1 MLKTPLYQQHLDAN
15 ARMMEF
21 GGWSLPV
28 NYGSQVEEH
37 HACRKHAAMFDVSH
51 MTVVDMAGSTMKGN
65 EGEDVK
71 SARQFL
77 QYLLAND
84 VDRLKLAG
92 DALYTCMLSPDG
104 GILDDLIVYWRG
116 GDSYRLILNAATRE
130 KDLAWIK
137 ARVAEYAPSLEWSV
151 QDDLALLAVQGPAAI
166 DICSQVLD
174 GISES
179 RELAAAL
186 KGVSRFSSCES
197 DDLFIGR
204 TGYTGED
211 GVEMLL
217 PSSLAPT
224 FWQNLLDAG
233 VQPAGLGARDT
244 LRLEAAMN
252 LYGSDMDENVNPF
265 ESGIGWSVS
274 LEPDTR
280 NFMGRSAI
288 IQSLGDSGRTDQQ
301 MIGIQLE
308 GRGVLRGH
316 QAILMQGREV
326 GSVTSGTYSPT
337 LEQSIAMGRVSLS
350 ACEAGKVSE
359 LLGQVCQVEI
369 RKKLVDAR
377 VVKRPFINS
386 GT

>member
-1 MLKTPLYQQHLDAN
+1 MLKTPLYQQHVDAK

-51 MTVVDMAGSTMKGN
+51 MTVVDMAGGDKADGQDKPAT
-65 EGEDVK
+65 
-71 SARQFL
+71 QFL
-77 QYLLAND
+77 QHLLAND
-84 VDRLKLAG
+84 VTRLKSPG
-92 DALYTCMLSPDG
+92 DALYTCMLAPDG

-116 GDSYRLILNAATRE
+116 GDAFRLILNAATRE

-137 ARVAEYAPSLEWSV
+137 AEVDKFSSPLEWSV

-166 DICSQVLD
+166 GICSQVLD
-174 GISES
+174 DINGNSELS
-179 RELAAAL
+179 TAL
-186 KGVSRFSSCES
+186 KSVSRFSSTAIDEI
-197 DDLFIGR
+197 FIGR

-217 PSSLAPT
+217 PSSMAPK

-252 LYGSDMDENVNPF
+252 LYGSDMDESVNPF
-265 ESGIGWSVS
+265 ECGIGWSVA
-274 LEPDTR
+274 LEPDSR
-280 NFMGRSAI
+280 NFIGRSAI
-288 IQSLGDSGRTDQQ
+288 VESLGDTGRTDRQ
-301 MIGIQLE
+301 MIGIVLE
-308 GRGVLRGH
+308 DRGVLRGH
-316 QAILMQGREV
+316 QAVMMNGREV

-337 LEQSIAMGRVSLS
+337 QEQSIAMARVSLT
-350 ACEAGKVSE
+350 ACEVSKVSE
-359 LLGQVCQVEI
+359 LTGQACQVEI

-377 VVKRPFINS
+377 VVKRPFLKS

>member
-51 MTVVDMAGSTMKGN
+51 MTVVDMTGN
-65 EGEDVK
+65 AVNGKVGKDVK
-71 SARQFL
+71 SATQFL
-77 QYLLAND
+77 QHLLAND
-84 VDRLKLAG
+84 VGRLKSAG

-116 GDSYRLILNAATRE
+116 GDNFRLILNAATRE
-130 KDLAWIK
+130 KDLAWIE
-137 ARVAEYAPSLEWSV
+137 AQIRDHASSLEWSM
-151 QDDLALLAVQGPAAI
+151 QDGLALLAVQGPAAI
-166 DICSQVLD
+166 DICCQVL
-174 GISES
+174 GSVNES
-179 RELAAAL
+179 HELAAAL

-197 DDLFIGR
+197 GDIFIGR

-211 GVEMLL
+211 GVEMLV
-217 PSSLAPT
+217 PASLAPK
-224 FWQNLLDAG
+224 FWQQLLDAG

-265 ESGIGWSVS
+265 ESGIGWSVA
-274 LEPDTR
+274 LEPESR
-280 NFMGRSAI
+280 NFIGRSAI
-288 IQSLGDSGRTDQQ
+288 VQSLGDSGRTDQQ
-301 MIGIQLE
+301 MIGIKLE

-316 QAILMQGREV
+316 QAIHINGREV

-359 LLGQVCQVEI
+359 LVGQACQVEI

-377 VVKRPFINS
+377 
-386 GT
+386 

>member
-51 MTVVDMAGSTMKGN
+51 MNVVDIKAADS
-65 EGEDVK
+65 EGKAATE
-71 SARQFL
+71 FL

-84 VDRLKLAG
+84 VARLKSPG
-92 DALYTCMLSPDG
+92 DALYTCMLAEDG

-137 ARVAEYAPSLEWSV
+137 AEADKFSSSLELTV
-151 QDDLALLAVQGPAAI
+151 QDDLALLAVQGPQAI
-166 DICSQVLD
+166 GICSQVLD
-174 GISES
+174 GISGGKEIS
-179 RELAAAL
+179 AAL
-186 KGVSRFSSCES
+186 AGVSRFSSTES
-197 DDLFIGR
+197 DELFIGR

-217 PSSLAPT
+217 PSKLAPT

-252 LYGSDMDENVNPF
+252 LYGSDMDENVNPY
-265 ESGIGWSVS
+265 ESGIGWSVA
-274 LEPDTR
+274 LEPDSR
-280 NFMGRSAI
+280 NFIGRSAI
-288 IQSLGDSGRTDQQ
+288 IESLGDAGRTDQQ
-301 MIGIQLE
+301 MIGIVLE
-308 GRGVLRGH
+308 DRGVLRGH
-316 QAILMQGREV
+316 QPVMMNGREV
-326 GSVTSGTYSPT
+326 GAITSGTYSPT
-337 LEQSIAMGRVSLS
+337 QEQSIAMGRVSLS
-350 ACEAGKVSE
+350 ATGNA
-359 LLGQVCQVEI
+359 CQVEI

-377 VVKRPFINS
+377 VVKRPFLS
-386 GT
+386 AGK

>member
-51 MTVVDMAGSTMKGN
+51 MNV
-65 EGEDVK
+65 VK
-71 SARQFL
+71 SP
-77 QYLLAND
+77 
-84 VDRLKLAG
+84 G
-92 DALYTCMLSPDG
+92 DALYTCMLAEDG

-137 ARVAEYAPSLEWSV
+137 AEVDKFSSSLELTV
-151 QDDLALLAVQGPAAI
+151 QDDLALLAVQGPQAI
-166 DICSQVLD
+166 GICCQVLD
-174 GISES
+174 GISGGKEIS
-179 RELAAAL
+179 AAL
-186 KGVSRFSSCES
+186 TGVSRFSSTES
-197 DDLFIGR
+197 DELFIGR

-217 PSSLAPT
+217 PSKLAPT

-252 LYGSDMDENVNPF
+252 LYGSDMDENVNPY
-265 ESGIGWSVS
+265 ESGIGWSVA
-274 LEPDTR
+274 LEPDSR
-280 NFMGRSAI
+280 NFIGRSAI
-288 IQSLGDSGRTDQQ
+288 IESLGDAGRTDQQ
-301 MIGIQLE
+301 MIGIVLE
-308 GRGVLRGH
+308 DRGVLRGH
-316 QAILMQGREV
+316 QPVMMNGREV
-326 GSVTSGTYSPT
+326 GAITSGTYSPT
-337 LEQSIAMGRVSLS
+337 QEQSIAMGRVSLS
-350 ACEAGKVSE
+350 ACEVSKVSE
-359 LLGQVCQVEI
+359 LTGNACQVEI

-377 VVKRPFINS
+377 VVKRPFLS
-386 GT
+386 AGK